1 MRTIRDNKF
10 QISITDNRVGSED
23 DKNPNFSG
31 NNYIK
36 RSNFR
41 KSQIRGQHGR
51 EVMNYSVR
59 SLAAFG
65 MTVRYG
71 RQFNNLVGEFTGR
84 QMRTEQLNSTVQLG
98 TMAVAAAKFGPLGIT
113 YAAANIGMRVA
124 NQMVERRNEN
134 NKADMKHMLS
144 GNNTRGRSR
153 QSGGKV

>member
-10 QISITDNRVGSED
+10 QISITDNRVGSEEQ
-23 DKNPNFSG
+23 KNPNFSG

-51 EVMNYSVR
+51 EVMNYSIR

-65 MTVRYG
+65 MSVRYA
-71 RQFNNLVGEFTGR
+71 RQFSGLAGEYTGR
-84 QMRTEQLNSTVQLG
+84 QMRAEQVENAIQMG
-98 TMAVAAAKFGPLGIT
+98 TMAVAAVKFGPLGMA
-113 YAAANIGMRVA
+113 YATANIGMNIA
-124 NQMVERRNEN
+124 NHAVQRRNEN
-134 NKADMKHMLS
+134 NKADIKHMKS

-153 QSGGKV
+153 QSGGKL